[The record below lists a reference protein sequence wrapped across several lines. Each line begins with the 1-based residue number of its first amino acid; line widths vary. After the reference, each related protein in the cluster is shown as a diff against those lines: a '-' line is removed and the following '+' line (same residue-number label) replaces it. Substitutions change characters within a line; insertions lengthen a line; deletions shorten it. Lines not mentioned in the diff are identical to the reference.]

1 MRAQRAQNDACKANK
16 SVCCT
21 KYDTQSY
28 LGARS
33 SSSNGFPVS
42 YSFPVVNDHSEFV
55 IFVSV
60 TLMNKFESF
69 PFADSF
75 ETILEA
81 PNFSFCLVT

>member
-33 SSSNGFPVS
+33 SSSNGFPVE
-42 YSFPVVNDHSEFV
+42 YDHPEFV